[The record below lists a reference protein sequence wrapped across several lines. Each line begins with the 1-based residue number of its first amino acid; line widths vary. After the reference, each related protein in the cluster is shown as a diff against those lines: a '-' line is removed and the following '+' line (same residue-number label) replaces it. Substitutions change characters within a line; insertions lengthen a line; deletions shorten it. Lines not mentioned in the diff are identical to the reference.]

1 MPTAALVPATAAY
14 PVRRGPQSLPTRA
27 QGCLRSAAAAA
38 SLRSRLRLGLGLEG
52 AARFAPW
59 RTWRTLAVGTTG
71 ALHAGASVGRSSTV
85 RDRFALSLQRAKR
98 LDRGVSFVVR
108 HKDVVVEVGG
118 DHVA

>member
-1 MPTAALVPATAAY
+1 
-14 PVRRGPQSLPTRA
+14 
-27 QGCLRSAAAAA
+27 
-38 SLRSRLRLGLGLEG
+38 
-52 AARFAPW
+52 
-59 RTWRTLAVGTTG
+59 
-71 ALHAGASVGRSSTV
+71 VGRSSTV